1 MNSLTFPILSLITFF
16 PLVGILIV
24 LFLSNQRPN
33 LIRWVTFLTASITF
47 LFSLP
52 LYFYFD
58 SHTWNMQ
65 FVENVPWIQEFGI
78 SYHMGIDG
86 ISILLILLT
95 TFLSPLAILSTF
107 TAVTERVKG
116 YMISL
121 LFLEIG
127 MLGVFCSLDFFL
139 FYVFWEV
146 MLIPM
151 YFIIGIWGGPR
162 RIYAAV
168 KFFIYTMSGSVLML
182 IAILSLYFLNFKM
195 TGVYTF
201 NILTY
206 HELSIPANIQFWF
219 FLAFFVAFAIKVPM
233 FPFHTWLPD
242 AHVEAPTAGSVILA
256 GVLLKMGTY
265 GFLRFSLPIFPQ
277 ASIDF
282 IPVIFT
288 LAVIGIIYGAMV
300 SIAQEDIKK
309 LVAYSSVSHLGY
321 CMLGMFALNIEGVQG
336 SIIQMINHGLST
348 GALFLIVGM
357 LYERRHTRLISEYG
371 GIMKVMPVFATMFL
385 IVCFSSM
392 GVPGLNGF
400 IGELLILI
408 GAFKANIWF
417 GLATTIGLVF
427 GAVYLLW
434 MYKRVMYGEITK
446 EENKKLKDMNGR
458 EYAYL
463 LPIMLFIFWIGLNP
477 KPFLDKTTASVE
489 HLLQRVNY
497 QKTISENG
505 ENPTIIKDENSAIIK
520 DNVEKKDLLNNPL

>member
-1 MNSLTFPILSLITFF
+1 
-16 PLVGILIV
+16 
-24 LFLSNQRPN
+24 
-33 LIRWVTFLTASITF
+33 
-47 LFSLP
+47 
-52 LYFYFD
+52 
-58 SHTWNMQ
+58 
-65 FVENVPWIQEFGI
+65 
-78 SYHMGIDG
+78 MGIDG

-182 IAILSLYFLNFKM
+182 IAILVLYFLNYKM

-206 HELSIPANIQFWF
+206 HELNIPVNIQFWLFIAF
-219 FLAFFVAFAIKVPM
+219 FLAFAIKVPM

-321 CMLGMFALNIEGVQG
+321 CMLGMFALNMEGVQG

-371 GIMKVMPVFATMFL
+371 GIMKVMPVFATIFL

-417 GLATTIGLVF
+417 GLAATIGLVF

-458 EYAYL
+458 EYAYI

-477 KPFLDKTTASVE
+477 KPFLDKTSASVE
-489 HLLQRVNY
+489 HLLQKINA
-497 QKTISENG
+497 QKMITETV
-505 ENPTIIKDENSAIIK
+505 EETPTPNMKDENPIIINSNGK
-520 DNVEKKDLLNNPL
+520 